1 MGLIPMCDS
10 AKNVF
15 SFWEYAN
22 SKIVKSS
29 GKAACRKKMPN
40 AQNFSGSHFIVRYI
54 IQVRF

>member
-1 MGLIPMCDS
+1 MCDS

-15 SFWEYAN
+15 SFMEYAN

-54 IQVRF
+54 IQV